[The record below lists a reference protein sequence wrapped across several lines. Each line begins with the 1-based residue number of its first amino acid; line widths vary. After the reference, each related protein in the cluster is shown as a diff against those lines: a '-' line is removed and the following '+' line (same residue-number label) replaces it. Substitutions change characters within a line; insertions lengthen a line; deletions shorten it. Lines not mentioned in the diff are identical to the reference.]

1 MGKNG
6 SSPLNRRNIKGPA
19 INTRQLLK
27 AWMFYLNRSSEI
39 NVLYQNCDKIFT
51 VLFVQFEGTLWK
63 QTMVWFDLD

>member
-6 SSPLNRRNIKGPA
+6 SSPLNHRNINGPA

-39 NVLYQNCDKIFT
+39 NVFYQNFDKIFT
-51 VLFVQFEGTLWK
+51 VLFVEFEGTLWK